1 MRLWL
6 TLHAPTLPRQNTRET
21 LRSAR
26 NYALFA
32 ELRPAKRQSQCRD
45 NAHNTNMNT
54 IDTLLTEM
62 RPIATPSNWSPEADR
77 DYFTDRVMLD
87 DPNDANVNT
96 AAEKAAD
103 GHEQLAEALRQLL
116 GRLLPRD
123 PARRTLAARLP
134 LVERLSVIK
143 LLVAA
148 RQADDS
154 EALRRALLTA
164 DFAAREHDRVVNRGL
179 TADKSFSLFELI
191 EIHDWCVTASMKLNE
206 AMDKLPAPTRRSR
219 VLTTAAAN

>member
-1 MRLWL
+1 MSTTDTYLAEMQPIL
-6 TLHAPTLPRQNTRET
+6 TPP
-21 LRSAR
+21 
-26 NYALFA
+26 
-32 ELRPAKRQSQCRD
+32 
-45 NAHNTNMNT
+45 
-54 IDTLLTEM
+54 
-62 RPIATPSNWSPEADR
+62 NWSPQADR
-77 DYFTDRVMLD
+77 DYFTDRVILD
-87 DPNDANVNT
+87 DPEDVNVNT

-134 LVERLSVIK
+134 LVEQLSAIK

-164 DFAAREHDRVVNRGL
+164 DFAAREHDRVIGCGIN
-179 TADKSFSLFELI
+179 ADRPFSLFELI
-191 EIHDWCVTASMKLNE
+191 EIHDWCCTAALKLTE
-206 AMDKLPAPTRRSR
+206 AMDSWPAPGRRKLAATS
-219 VLTTAAAN
+219 AAAN

>member
-1 MRLWL
+1 MKTTDANL
-6 TLHAPTLPRQNTRET
+6 
-21 LRSAR
+21 
-26 NYALFA
+26 A
-32 ELRPAKRQSQCRD
+32 EMQ
-45 NAHNTNMNT
+45 
-54 IDTLLTEM
+54 
-62 RPIATPSNWSPEADR
+62 PIITPLNWSPEADR

-87 DPNDANVNT
+87 NPDHANVNT

-103 GHEQLAEALRQLL
+103 GHEQLAEALSQLL

-134 LVERLSVIK
+134 LVEQLSVVK

-164 DFAAREHDRVVNRGL
+164 DFAAREHDRVISRGI
-179 TADKSFSLFELI
+179 TADRPFSLFELI
-191 EIHDWCVTASMKLNE
+191 EIHDWCVTASMQLTE
-206 AMDKLPAPTRRSR
+206 AMNELPAPARRNR
-219 VLTTAAAN
+219 VLTPAAAN

>member
-1 MRLWL
+1 MNATDTYLAEMLPIL
-6 TLHAPTLPRQNTRET
+6 TPP
-21 LRSAR
+21 
-26 NYALFA
+26 
-32 ELRPAKRQSQCRD
+32 
-45 NAHNTNMNT
+45 
-54 IDTLLTEM
+54 
-62 RPIATPSNWSPEADR
+62 NWSPQADR

-103 GHEQLAEALRQLL
+103 GHEQLAQALRQML
-116 GRLLPRD
+116 GRLLHRD

-134 LVERLSVIK
+134 LIEQLSVIK

-148 RQADDS
+148 RHADDS

-164 DFAAREHDRVVNRGL
+164 DFAAREHDRIIGRGI
-179 TADKSFSLFELI
+179 TADKQFSLFELI
-191 EIHDWCVTASMKLNE
+191 EIHDWCVTAALKLTE
-206 AMDKLPAPTRRSR
+206 AMDQLPTPARRSR